1 MMIGSDFSRK
11 SERILQEVA
20 RLSGDKAGER
30 VSVQELNT
38 TLKMQRK
45 EIKHALEYLE
55 GLGYLELVSIGG
67 PWLYGHVVLTDK
79 GLQRSH

>member
-11 SERILQEVA
+11 SEKILLEVA
-20 RLSGDKAGER
+20 RLSGDRPGHR
-30 VSVQELNT
+30 VSVKELNK
-38 TLKMQRK
+38 TLGLERK

-79 GLQRSH
+79 GLQRIR